1 MSSFSKLWA
10 LVALAL
16 LSPAWGQ
23 EVYRT
28 GNSYSDKP
36 GGDRVHLVDNVVQSE
51 YSPRGLYSA
60 RVTFPDQRMA
70 PPSPPPVVQVYQP
83 PPRITIVLPPV
94 YVLPQPRHHGHAWR
108 PPR

>member
-1 MSSFSKLWA
+1 MTSTHSKPWA
-10 LVALAL
+10 LVALVL

-28 GNSYSDKP
+28 GNSYSDRP
-36 GGDRVHLVDNVVQSE
+36 GGDRVHLVNNVVQSE
-51 YSPRGLYSA
+51 YLPQGRYSA

-70 PPSPPPVVQVYQP
+70 SASPPPVAQVYQP
-83 PPRITIVLPPV
+83 PPRITIVLPPI
-94 YVLPQPRHHGHAWR
+94 YVLPQPRHGHAWG